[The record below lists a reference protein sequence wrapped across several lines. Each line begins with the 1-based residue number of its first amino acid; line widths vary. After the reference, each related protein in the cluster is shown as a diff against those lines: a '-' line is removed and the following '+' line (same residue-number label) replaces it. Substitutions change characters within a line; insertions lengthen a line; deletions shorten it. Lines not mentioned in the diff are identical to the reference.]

1 MRFHTTIQRTG
12 KTATGIEIPR
22 EVIEELGAGKRPPVR
37 VTIGDYTYRSTVA
50 SRSGRFLVGVNAENR
65 AGAGVE
71 GGDEVD
77 AEIELDTESREV
89 GVPRDL
95 AEALAGDKEA
105 KSFFQSLTPTQRK
118 YFVKN
123 IEDAK
128 QAETR
133 ERRIAKTIEKLRAG
147 KKA

>member
-1 MRFHTTIQRTG
+1 M
-12 KTATGIEIPR
+12 
-22 EVIEELGAGKRPPVR
+22 IEELGAGKRPPVR

-50 SRSGRFLVGVNAENR
+50 SRRGHFLVGVSAENR

-89 GVPRDL
+89 GVPGDL

-105 KSFFQSLTPTQRK
+105 ESFFQSLTPGPQRK

-133 ERRIAKTIEKLRAG
+133 ERRVAKTIEKLRAG